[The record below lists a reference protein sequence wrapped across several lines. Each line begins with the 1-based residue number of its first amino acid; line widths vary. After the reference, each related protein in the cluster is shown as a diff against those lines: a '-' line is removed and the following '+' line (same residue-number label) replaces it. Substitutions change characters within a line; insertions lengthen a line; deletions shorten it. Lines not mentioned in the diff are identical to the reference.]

1 MHVITWP
8 GYFLYFYF
16 FLFFARII
24 RNIWGLGWWAA
35 VFMGDTAQQEVGD
48 GLVMTEP
55 LHDCVVF
62 TAVESCKLT
71 LLENEKKK
79 NKYKIDEEIGEAK
92 KWEGNKKKT
101 SEKKAND

>member
-1 MHVITWP
+1 
-8 GYFLYFYF
+8 
-16 FLFFARII
+16 
-24 RNIWGLGWWAA
+24 
-35 VFMGDTAQQEVGD
+35 MGDTAQQEVGD

-79 NKYKIDEEIGEAK
+79 NIKLTKKLEKQRNEKRIKKKQVKRRQMIKI
-92 KWEGNKKKT
+92 GNKKKT
-101 SEKKAND
+101 SKPMNFRDIWENEKIL